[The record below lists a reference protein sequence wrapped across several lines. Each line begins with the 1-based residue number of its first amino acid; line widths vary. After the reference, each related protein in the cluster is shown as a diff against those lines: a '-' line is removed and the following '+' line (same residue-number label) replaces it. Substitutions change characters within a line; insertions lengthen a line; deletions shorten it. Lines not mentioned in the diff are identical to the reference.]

1 MPAPESD
8 QPVGSRRGRSPSGQW
23 MLVSVEWPPGNDC
36 EHNGGCDRGA
46 EIPRGSCVDSACASL
61 QWDRA
66 ASEGSTVGCWPRWA
80 AASSASWP
88 AVRTSP
94 QCETGSM
101 QRMLFG
107 ECTGGR
113 SRQTGALLAAA
124 QRADIDAELSE
135 DIRRAIWEK
144 FVFLVGLSG
153 VTAAANPS
161 ELAAPPNHHSGLKPA
176 AFCLRA
182 GHFHKRS
189 SGRFLV
195 VCLTKD

>member
-36 EHNGGCDRGA
+36 EHDGGRDRGA

-80 AASSASWP
+80 AATSASWP

-107 ECTGGR
+107 EYTGGR
-113 SRQTGALLAAA
+113 SRQTGSIPPPATESTFVLRVRWHQMKTGHQAHS
-124 QRADIDAELSE
+124 RAPGS
-135 DIRRAIWEK
+135 R
-144 FVFLVGLSG
+144 
-153 VTAAANPS
+153 N
-161 ELAAPPNHHSGLKPA
+161 
-176 AFCLRA
+176 
-182 GHFHKRS
+182 GHV
-189 SGRFLV
+189 LV
-195 VCLTKD
+195 VSLRLSS

>member
-66 ASEGSTVGCWPRWA
+66 ASEVSTVGCWPRWA
-80 AASSASWP
+80 AATSASWP

-113 SRQTGALLAAA
+113 SRQTGALPAADWRAAA
-124 QRADIDAELSE
+124 ISKASVAR
-135 DIRRAIWEK
+135 
-144 FVFLVGLSG
+144 SG
-153 VTAAANPS
+153 HCGPS
-161 ELAAPPNHHSGLKPA
+161 PHRN
-176 AFCLRA
+176 
-182 GHFHKRS
+182 S
-189 SGRFLV
+189 SSATDHRGGS
-195 VCLTKD
+195 